1 MTNYYII
8 SQLLSIRTK
17 LRYNTL
23 GVVPWIPHLRLS
35 HVTTQLK
42 NTLPSHRKNPHGRIL
57 KRESKEQHLSTVSKS
72 CPVYNISKVL

>member
-8 SQLLSIRTK
+8 SLLLSIRTK

-23 GVVPWIPHLRLS
+23 VVVPWIPHLRLS

-42 NTLPSHRKNPHGRIL
+42 NTFPSHEK
-57 KRESKEQHLSTVSKS
+57 KST
-72 CPVYNISKVL
+72 